1 MNISCTDIL
10 MIKRAMGK
18 HHDVINVVDGVL
30 YLYWWNNSGTYSL
43 VVDDFNGHN
52 SYFHPF
58 IKKVLTMTE
67 EFNKLHGNGYV
78 DSADYINFRK
88 AYLGE

>member
-18 HHDVINVVDGVL
+18 HHDLIDIENDTL
-30 YLYWWNNSGTYSL
+30 RLHWWTNSGNKLL
-43 VVDDFNGHN
+43 VVTDFNGHQ

-78 DSADYINFRK
+78 DSEDYINFRK

>member
-1 MNISCTDIL
+1 MEITCTDIL

-18 HHDVINVVDGVL
+18 HHNLIKIVDGVL
-30 YLYWWNNSGTYSL
+30 HLSWWTISGKEYLL
-43 VVDDFNGHN
+43 VEDFSGHN
-52 SYFHPF
+52 WNFQPF

-78 DSADYINFRK
+78 DTEDYINFRK